1 MTTQSQNGGIHVPC
15 PGDMDYGEVQSV
27 LRPVRL
33 PLGCVLENRALKTES
48 YESKVLFKTSLVFL
62 QMVLD
67 SLESKDLASFA
78 LLNRECRQLARSRQ
92 FCAVSIDISPRS
104 WGIVKILCHERLERE
119 KSNNGVVSFPTLGA
133 CIRGISVKIQDNFTG
148 MPIKD
153 PSLEHRLDC
162 PQTYRVP
169 LGDYNERAIYD
180 IPFELRKILCCQWT
194 LPYLETLKWN
204 LNYCFDNSLVRALA
218 RPSLQNLILFDV
230 SVDKM
235 LAAIHHRRVTLRTLF
250 VKPHQTDIEGR
261 TYPLCLLLLEHS
273 APTIEC
279 LVWHGLGVIDCHLCL
294 RAKLL
299 FPQLCNLYLRQAS
312 PSISILTSLLQSEK
326 LRNLRIDYVRP
337 MNDTLRNFFDTYGRI
352 ETLETFSFSTPHVGF
367 LRANNQLSNIN
378 FDSTR
383 AGRDSIKESV
393 MVLEILDSS
402 QFNNLT
408 SLGIQ
413 FSKKEEDFPKTAL
426 TLIGRLTQ
434 LKQLLIS
441 NDGGIF
447 APATDHDMILN
458 SLNLLV
464 KLEKVVIEGDVYQPD
479 SYHRPVQYYTATYAS
494 DKDTFD
500 KNMSEEEISKAK
512 SDPKAGKP
520 YWQLRHGAKMRKIT
534 IKYKERFQQLKFLY
548 VGKGAFCFAS
558 ETDQTPWQVY
568 SSSKL
573 TFDFFTGEMFHMAPW
588 DRLHDGW
595 T

>member
-1 MTTQSQNGGIHVPC
+1 
-15 PGDMDYGEVQSV
+15 
-27 LRPVRL
+27 
-33 PLGCVLENRALKTES
+33 
-48 YESKVLFKTSLVFL
+48 
-62 QMVLD
+62 MVLD

-218 RPSLQNLILFDV
+218 RPSLQNLILFD
-230 SVDKM
+230 
-235 LAAIHHRRVTLRTLF
+235 
-250 VKPHQTDIEGR
+250 
-261 TYPLCLLLLEHS
+261 
-273 APTIEC
+273 
-279 LVWHGLGVIDCHLCL
+279 
-294 RAKLL
+294 
-299 FPQLCNLYLRQAS
+299 
-312 PSISILTSLLQSEK
+312 